1 MKIGS
6 VFYCSK
12 IFAKQS
18 KNIQKSVDKSKCL
31 WYNGI
36 TKAKGGKKM
45 NAFVPR
51 LSNKERKGI
60 EQAVRK
66 ETAKNVKDLSL
77 NLQAI
82 VLWNIHKQLGFGQR
96 RLIEFQRSFLPLI
109 KELQD
114 FYMAESSEE
123 TEFIL
128 LYKLKNEVGVDVRE
142 LNDMFE
148 IECVIKD

>member
-1 MKIGS
+1 
-6 VFYCSK
+6 
-12 IFAKQS
+12 
-18 KNIQKSVDKSKCL
+18 
-31 WYNGI
+31 
-36 TKAKGGKKM
+36 M

-51 LSNKERKGI
+51 LSNKERKEI
-60 EQAVRK
+60 EREVRIQ
-66 ETAKNVKDLSL
+66 TAKNVKNLSL

-82 VLWNIHKQLGFGQR
+82 VLWNIHEQLGFGQK

-114 FYMAESSEE
+114 FYMAEDAEE

-128 LYKLKNEVGVDVRE
+128 LYKLKNEVGVDVSQ
-142 LNDMFE
+142 LNDMFQ

>member
-1 MKIGS
+1 
-6 VFYCSK
+6 
-12 IFAKQS
+12 
-18 KNIQKSVDKSKCL
+18 
-31 WYNGI
+31 
-36 TKAKGGKKM
+36 M

-51 LSNKERKGI
+51 LSNKERKAI
-60 EQAVRK
+60 EK
-66 ETAKNVKDLSL
+66 EIRLQTGKNIKNLSL

-82 VLWNIHKQLGFGQR
+82 VLWNLHEQLGFGQK

-114 FYMAESSEE
+114 FYMAEDAEE

-128 LYKLKNEVGVDVRE
+128 LYKLKNEVGVDVSQ
-142 LNDMFE
+142 LNDMFQ